1 MEKKVRLSV
10 IKEDYS
16 TVQRK
21 RKREIWYL
29 HNGDDEEGKE
39 REEIIIKKVVLW
51 NILEI
56 WYLEGAFFLL
66 ENKRNF
72 LHFFSR

>member
-1 MEKKVRLSV
+1 MLMLNDHWKMEKKVRLPV

-16 TVQRK
+16 TGQRK

-39 REEIIIKKVVLW
+39 REEIIIKKSFYETFLRFD
-51 NILEI
+51 ILKE
-56 WYLEGAFFLL
+56 LFF
-66 ENKRNF
+66 F
-72 LHFFSR
+72 